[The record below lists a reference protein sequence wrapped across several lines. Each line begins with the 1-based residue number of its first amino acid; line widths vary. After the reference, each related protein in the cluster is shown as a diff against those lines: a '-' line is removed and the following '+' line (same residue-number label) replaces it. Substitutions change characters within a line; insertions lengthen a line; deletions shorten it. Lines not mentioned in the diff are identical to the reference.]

1 MDGDWPLDFRSLRYF
16 ASVAEQKSFSGASA
30 RLHIA
35 QPALSRQIRRLEEEL
50 GVELFTRHARGV
62 DLTEAGEILLN
73 RVYTIFRQV
82 EQTRDDVTTHA
93 QFPYGTVTVGLPPT
107 AGEFISPL
115 LAERVRDRYPSI
127 ELRLVEGFS
136 GELYQKLMNHEIS
149 LAVMHNP
156 IPHQELKTSE
166 LLVEHLCLVGPAG
179 SLTKKRYRLAQAAA
193 LPLVLPNRPNH
204 LRILI
209 DDYAERCATPLNV
222 AFHSDGVGITKALV
236 RRGLGYTILTFGAVF
251 SEVEQGKLDAVPI
264 SNPAITWPMG
274 VAMRRDQS
282 RKRTFIVIEELIRDV
297 VADLL
302 KQGIWR

>member
-1 MDGDWPLDFRSLRYF
+1 MDGDWPLDFRALRYF
-16 ASVAEQKSFSGASA
+16 ACVAEQKSFSGASA
-30 RLHIA
+30 RLRIA

-62 DLTEAGEILLN
+62 DLTDAGEILLA

-82 EQTRDDVTTHA
+82 EQTRDDVTTQT
-93 QFPYGTVTVGLPPT
+93 QFPSGKVTVGLPPT

-115 LAERVRDRYPSI
+115 LAERVRDHYPNI

-166 LLVEHLCLVGPAG
+166 LLVERLCLVGPAG
-179 SLTKKRYRLAQAAA
+179 SLNKERYRLADAAA
-193 LPLVLPNRPNH
+193 LPLILPNRPNH

-209 DDYAERCATPLNV
+209 DDYAERYDTPLNV
-222 AFHSDGVGITKALV
+222 AFNSDGVGITRSLV
-236 RRGLGYTILTFGAVF
+236 RHGLGYTILTFGAVV
-251 SEVEQGKLDAVPI
+251 SDVEQGRLDAVPI

-274 VAMRRDQS
+274 VAMRSDQS
-282 RKRTFIVIEELIRDV
+282 RKRTFIVIEELVRAV
-297 VADLL
+297 VQDLL
-302 KQGIWR
+302 KQGIWL